1 MIYIQ
6 PNISYQQPYP
16 PEVQPP
22 LRVVFISVAECSRIH
37 TGEDLYTHDRQF
49 GISESTQGCSPKLSA
64 EMLHCRCTD
73 QHSR

>member
-22 LRVVFISVAECSRIH
+22 LRVVFISVAE
-37 TGEDLYTHDRQF
+37 
-49 GISESTQGCSPKLSA
+49 
-64 EMLHCRCTD
+64 
-73 QHSR
+73 